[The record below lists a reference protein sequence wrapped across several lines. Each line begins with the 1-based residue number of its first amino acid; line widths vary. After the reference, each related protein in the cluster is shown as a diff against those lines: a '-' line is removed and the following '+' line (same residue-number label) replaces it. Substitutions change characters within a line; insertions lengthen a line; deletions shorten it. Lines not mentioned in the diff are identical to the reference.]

1 MGTRYLMLAIA
12 LLSTD
17 ARTGGGAGPLE
28 TQEVKEQQ
36 EKFLSRDVDR
46 ANDVCESKFNVTIDW
61 SELDKVGNAK
71 QYRIHNCQDALYGIA
86 SVCKDPHGKAAVNR
100 NISKIICGFG
110 SERTISLEKGNLN
123 YTSDPDKPG
132 DSAFVFD
139 FLADN
144 LRTDDAEAD
153 TLKIRSIKTAQQ
165 EAIRGSV
172 EQLNRMCRSNID
184 VKFDWSFMPA
194 EFGSTVPETRPE
206 FQCRD
211 AFRGIRSI
219 CDDPIG
225 ENAVKREIKSVTCG
239 FDSTPSVTLKDGG
252 LAVKM
257 KFRSERGPNS
267 FEETGMVFRYLRNQ
281 LRAGS
286 AEGDPLRIHWLKE
299 KNQEK
304 LAEHIREFNKFCDSD
319 IAVAFDWN
327 GLPTE
332 SEPLPGSPE
341 MYCGS
346 ALEGIQPVCRSAA
359 GRDAV
364 KKKIRSVSCGFG
376 PEPSISLQGNQLGY
390 KMNLKSLGDSRMITK
405 YLEKTL

>member
-1 MGTRYLMLAIA
+1 MLVIA
-12 LLSTD
+12 LLSID
-17 ARTGGGAGPLE
+17 ARMGVGAAPLE
-28 TQEVKEQQ
+28 TQRIKEQQ
-36 EKFLSRDVDR
+36 EEYLSRAVGR
-46 ANDVCESKFNVTIDW
+46 ANDACESKFNVTVDW
-61 SELDKVGNAK
+61 SELDKVGNPK
-71 QYRIHNCQDALYGIA
+71 QYRISNCQDALDGIA
-86 SVCKDPHGKAAVNR
+86 RVCRDPHGKSAVNR
-100 NISKIICGFG
+100 NISKVTCRFA
-110 SERTISLEKGNLN
+110 SERAVSLDNGDLKYTINLEA
-123 YTSDPDKPG
+123 SR
-132 DSAFVFD
+132 DSEFVFA

-153 TLKIRSIKTAQQ
+153 TLRTRSIKTAQE
-165 EAIRGSV
+165 EAIRGTV

-194 EFGSTVPETRPE
+194 EFGSSVPEMRPE

-211 AFRGIRSI
+211 VLRGIRSI

-239 FDSTPSVTLKDGG
+239 FYPTPSVMLKDGG
-252 LAVKM
+252 LVVKM

-267 FEETGMVFRYLRNQ
+267 FEETGMVFRYLRKQ
-281 LRAGS
+281 LHAGS

-304 LAEHIREFNKFCDSD
+304 LVEHIQEFNKFCDSD

-332 SEPLPGSPE
+332 SEPLPGLPE
-341 MYCGS
+341 MYCGW
-346 ALEGIQPVCRSAA
+346 ALEGIQAVCRSAA

-376 PEPSISLQGNQLGY
+376 REPSISLRGNELGY
-390 KMNLKSLGDSRMITK
+390 KMNLKTLGDSTMITK